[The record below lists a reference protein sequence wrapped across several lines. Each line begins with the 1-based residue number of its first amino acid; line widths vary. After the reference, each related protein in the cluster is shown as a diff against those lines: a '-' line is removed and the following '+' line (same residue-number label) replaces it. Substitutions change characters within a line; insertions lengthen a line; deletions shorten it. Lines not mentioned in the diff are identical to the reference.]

1 MSRCFGCGFTA
12 RCFGISVREERK
24 TGAKRLVFSL
34 PPKHRNTE
42 FPRVNEFL
50 SGDPR
55 GGQTTLQ
62 NAPVFF
68 KIIKKIIYIGPIS
81 SLFVKTLE
89 KLDVAS
95 SVFRLLP
102 LLSIQNPK
110 SKIINSSSDLFISAL
125 SSQLSALRSSFT
137 YHADGDKWADRSGSA
152 LPLPPT
158 TDHRPPTTDH
168 RPPTHSPHQHLLNA
182 ISQYT
187 NRQNEY

>member
-62 NAPVFF
+62 NAPVFL

-125 SSQLSALRSSFT
+125 SSQLSALSSQL
-137 YHADGDKWADRSGSA
+137 SGLLS
-152 LPLPPT
+152 PT
-158 TDHRPPTTDH
+158 TPMATSGRTAAGQPYLFHRPPTTDH
-168 RPPTHSPHQHLLNA
+168 RQPTHSPHQHLLNA